1 MKPMNARGYKLIG
14 YVVWKG
20 GKWYLRQ
27 RLPPARTLALRGL
40 AAGGALIAAVLF
52 ARRAIG

>member
-1 MKPMNARGYKLIG
+1 MRRMNARLYKLVG
-14 YVVWKG
+14 YVLWKG

-40 AAGGALIAAVLF
+40 AAGGALTALVLV